1 MLESTAAHATVI
13 GGTLAAL
20 AACVLL
26 QYESLVLVWR
36 WLSVHAGHR
45 RVKVFYGMVW
55 VTLLHVAQI
64 WIFGAMIFALLLWPA
79 CGGIA
84 GPQSVDFLEC
94 LYLSAVSFS
103 TVGFGDVAPVG
114 AIRFL
119 VAGESLSGLML
130 IAWSASFTYIEM
142 EKFWRAE
149 DMAGRE

>member
-36 WLSVHAGHR
+36 WLSVHGGHR
-45 RVKVFYGMVW
+45 RVKVFYGIVS
-55 VTLLHVAQI
+55 VSLVHVAQI

-79 CGGIA
+79 CGSIA
-84 GPQSVDFLEC
+84 GPQNVDFLEC

-119 VAGESLSGLML
+119 VAAESLSGLML

-149 DMAGRE
+149 DMTGRQ